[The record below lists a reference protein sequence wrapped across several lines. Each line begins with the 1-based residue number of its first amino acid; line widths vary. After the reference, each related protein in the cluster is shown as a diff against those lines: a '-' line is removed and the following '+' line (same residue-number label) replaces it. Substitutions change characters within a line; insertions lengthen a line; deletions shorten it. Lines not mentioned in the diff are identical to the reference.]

1 MAVASPPPTSPR
13 AAGSS
18 RASARPGNWPTR
30 SRGWSRPA
38 AIGALALAV
47 VVVAYLALSGGSPV
61 TYHLLFANAGQ
72 LVNGDQVQVGGVPVG
87 SIQSITLTSDNQAA
101 IAIRVSAPL
110 APLHQGTTAEIRATS
125 LSGVANR
132 YISLTPGANSS
143 PTLPDGSTLPTTA
156 TQGIVDLDQ
165 LFDTLDPATR
175 RGLAQ
180 VIQGS
185 AVQYAGAEA
194 ALNQATRYFDPTLS
208 ATDALLHQLDLDQNA
223 FTRFVVAT
231 SQTVTALAGRRQ
243 QLAGLV
249 ANADSAFGAI
259 GSRSADLAAGLRAL
273 PTALRQGTT
282 TLTNLSPALDDLTKL
297 VDVSKPDTR
306 TLAAFL
312 DKLGPFLAAA
322 RTPVTD
328 LGSAV
333 SRPGAANDL
342 TEATQAL
349 PALQTALDSASPHT
363 IAALQAADPV
373 TAFLRPY
380 TPDLVGWLRDF
391 GQGASYYDANGH
403 YARISPVFADFGYQ
417 GNNLVPIAP
426 AAGVAPLQTGQ
437 LRRCPG
443 AATQPL
449 ADGSAP
455 FTDGGTLDCDPL
467 QVPEP

>member
-1 MAVASPPPTSPR
+1 M
-13 AAGSS
+13 
-18 RASARPGNWPTR
+18 
-30 SRGWSRPA
+30 
-38 AIGALALAV
+38 
-47 VVVAYLALSGGSPV
+47 
-61 TYHLLFANAGQ
+61 
-72 LVNGDQVQVGGVPVG
+72 
-87 SIQSITLTSDNQAA
+87 
-101 IAIRVSAPL
+101 
-110 APLHQGTTAEIRATS
+110 
-125 LSGVANR
+125 
-132 YISLTPGANSS
+132 
-143 PTLPDGSTLPTTA
+143 
-156 TQGIVDLDQ
+156 
-165 LFDTLDPATR
+165 
-175 RGLAQ
+175 
-180 VIQGS
+180 
-185 AVQYAGAEA
+185 QYAGAEA